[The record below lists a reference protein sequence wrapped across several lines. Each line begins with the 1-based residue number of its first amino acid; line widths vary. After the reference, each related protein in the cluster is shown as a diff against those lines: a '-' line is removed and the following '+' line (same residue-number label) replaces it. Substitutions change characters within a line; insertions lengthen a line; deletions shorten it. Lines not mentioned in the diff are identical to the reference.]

1 MKSGYEPGLRA
12 GVNTFSMWGELITII
27 HPGAAVERLH
37 PGQVLLLRREDNLY
51 WCGRVYS
58 DAFVFLLG
66 CAVPV
71 PVGDAFGYLQSAWSV
86 EETYQEN
93 NFVAQ
98 GELPF

>member
-1 MKSGYEPGLRA
+1 MKSGYEPGQSA

-27 HPGAAVERLH
+27 HPGAEVERIS
-37 PGQVLLLRREDNLY
+37 PGQVLLLRRDDNLY
-51 WCGRVYS
+51 WCGRVYN

-71 PVGDAFGYLQSAWSV
+71 SVSDVFGYLRSV
-86 EETYQEN
+86 WVMEEAHQESD
-93 NFVAQ
+93 FVEQ

>member
-1 MKSGYEPGLRA
+1 MKSGYEPGQRA

-27 HPGAAVERLH
+27 HPGAVVERLH

-51 WCGRVYS
+51 WCGRAYN

-71 PVGDAFGYLQSAWSV
+71 TVGDAIGYLQSAWSV
-86 EETYQEN
+86 KEAHQEDD
-93 NFVAQ
+93 FISQ
-98 GELPF
+98 GELDF